1 MSDHPDNLRIP
12 GEYLLA
18 LVWFARRVGRTS
30 GSPYLRCKFVVCAGS
45 QKGKAFFTPWSLD
58 LSKRGAAKRWELWME
73 QVGCEE
79 EVDLQDDGAVR
90 AVFLGKPFRAE
101 VKVSTRNGYDNTD
114 IDRLI
119 YPRLYKGIDHSDIVE
134 WNDEWASRSW
144 SSQDPGADPGPAGD
158 DRPPMPQSEPQWSKG
173 SSFAED
179 DDETDLPF

>member
-1 MSDHPDNLRIP
+1 MSDHPDDLRIP

-18 LVWFARRVGRTS
+18 LVWFDRRTGRTS

-73 QVGCEE
+73 QVDCEE
-79 EVDLQDDGAVR
+79 EIDLQDDR
-90 AVFLGKPFRAE
+90 AISKAFKGKPIKAE
-101 VKVSTRNGYDNTD
+101 VKVGKRNGYDNTD

-119 YPRLYKGIDHSDIVE
+119 YPRLYSEMDRQDMAAWDKE
-134 WNDEWASRSW
+134 WSQRGWE
-144 SSQDPGADPGPAGD
+144 SQDPGRDPGPTGD
-158 DRPPMPQSEPQWSKG
+158 DKPPPPTEPQWSKG

-179 DDETDLPF
+179 DDDSAPF